1 MHVRGTLRKA
11 QRVSIPS
18 GGFSLRGTIH
28 GDTKQQYRD
37 GWFIYTAKVM
47 EEIEPDVFRT
57 ADRQHLSGRSLGAAI
72 KDVVRIQPNPGRLA
86 VLHFPTERR
95 AALE

>member
-1 MHVRGTLRKA
+1 MQVRGTLKKA

-28 GDTKQQYRD
+28 GDIKSQYAD
-37 GWFIYTAKVM
+37 GWFIYTAKVI

-57 ADRQHLSGRSLGAAI
+57 AAGNIYRVEVWAPPSKATSDYDPLPPDWPYCVFLP
-72 KDVVRIQPNPGRLA
+72 KD
-86 VLHFPTERR
+86 E
-95 AALE
+95 

>member
-1 MHVRGTLRKA
+1 MQVRGTLRKA

-37 GWFIYTAKVM
+37 GWFIYTAKVI

-57 ADRQHLSGRSLGAAI
+57 ATGNIYRVEAWAPPSKTSSGYDPIPAGWPYCIFLPKDEQH
-72 KDVVRIQPNPGRLA
+72 
-86 VLHFPTERR
+86 
-95 AALE
+95 